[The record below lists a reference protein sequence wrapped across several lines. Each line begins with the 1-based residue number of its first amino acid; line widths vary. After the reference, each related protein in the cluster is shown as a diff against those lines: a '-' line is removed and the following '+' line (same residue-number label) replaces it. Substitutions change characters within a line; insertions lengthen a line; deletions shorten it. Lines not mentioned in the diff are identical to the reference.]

1 MHQNSPY
8 TLTKIGSLID
18 LLSGF
23 AFKSSEFSDVATTEQ
38 HIRLL
43 RGINITENAI
53 RNNDTIDKFWL
64 NSSTDLDKYYLEE
77 GDLVIS
83 MDGSKVGRNYAL
95 VSPKDL
101 PSLLVQRVARIR
113 AKKGLHLPFLHQLIG
128 SKLFTDYVD
137 SVKTSSGIP
146 HISAKQIKEFSIPLP
161 NIAIQKKIAEILS
174 TVDKKIDLIDQK
186 IAETEKLKTGL
197 MQKLFSE
204 GIGVQDSDGNWQPH
218 SEFQDSPFGKIP
230 KCWSVE
236 TLGEHTIKVGS
247 GVTPK
252 GGSKAYVDSGIP
264 LIRSQNVLFGK
275 FKLDDVAF
283 ITEQQHD
290 KMKGSK
296 LQPRD
301 VLLNITGASIGRCAV
316 LPEDFD
322 EGNVN
327 QHVCII
333 RTSEAIDPDFCGW
346 FLNSKLGQKQ
356 IWNLQAGGNREGLN
370 FQQIRSFKIP
380 VFSIEEQCSIVEIL
394 STVSDK
400 LNLLETQ
407 KAETQQ
413 LKKGLMQKLLT
424 GEWRVPLDNPE
435 AA

>member
-23 AFKSSEFSDVATTEQ
+23 AFKSNEFSDVATTEQ

-230 KCWSVE
+230 S
-236 TLGEHTIKVGS
+236 
-247 GVTPK
+247 
-252 GGSKAYVDSGIP
+252 
-264 LIRSQNVLFGK
+264 
-275 FKLDDVAF
+275 
-283 ITEQQHD
+283 
-290 KMKGSK
+290 M
-296 LQPRD
+296 
-301 VLLNITGASIGRCAV
+301 
-316 LPEDFD
+316 
-322 EGNVN
+322 
-327 QHVCII
+327 
-333 RTSEAIDPDFCGW
+333 
-346 FLNSKLGQKQ
+346 
-356 IWNLQAGGNREGLN
+356 WNLNKL
-370 FQQIRSFKIP
+370 STY
-380 VFSIEEQCSIVEIL
+380 CSIIAG
-394 STVSDK
+394 VSPSK
-400 LNLLETQ
+400 LNLNESEGYPFFKVEEFNYSKKLLTKSRNYVSNQASCHTGEFLLLPKRGAAIFLNKLRLAKGTFQIDTNVMGISFDEEVANLDFMLYRLLFERLESIADISTIPQINNKHINPYTIPLPPLGEQQQIAQIISSVFEKIDLLEQQ
-407 KAETQQ
+407 KTETQQ

>member
-1 MHQNSPY
+1 MLKKSPY
-8 TLTKIGSLID
+8 TLKKIGPLID

-23 AFKSSEFSDVATTEQ
+23 AFKSNEFSDVATTEQ

-53 RNNDTIDKFWL
+53 RNNDTIDKFWF
-64 NSSTDLDKYYLEE
+64 NSSTDLDKYYLKE

-113 AKKGLHLPFLHQLIG
+113 AKEGLHLPFLHQLIG
-128 SKLFTDYVD
+128 SKIFTDYVD

-161 NIAIQKKIAEILS
+161 NIAIQQKIAEILS

-204 GIGVQDSDGNWQPH
+204 SVGVQDENGEWQPH
-218 SEFQDSPFGKIP
+218 TEFQDSIYGNIP
-230 KCWSVE
+230 KTWK
-236 TLGEHTIKVGS
+236 LFKLNQ
-247 GVTPK
+247 VTD
-252 GGSKAYVDSGIP
+252 YVDYRGKTPPKVESGTFLVTAKNIKNGFIDYECSKEYIP
-264 LIRSQNVLFGK
+264 SELY
-275 FKLDDVAF
+275 DDVMSRGKPKLGDVVF
-283 ITEQQHD
+283 TTEAP
-290 KMKGSK
+290 
-296 LQPRD
+296 L
-301 VLLNITGASIGRCAV
+301 
-316 LPEDFD
+316 
-322 EGNVN
+322 GNVALIDRSD
-327 QHVCII
+327 V
-333 RTSEAIDPDFCGW
+333 AIAQRVIKFRPKD
-346 FLNSKLGQKQ
+346 
-356 IWNLQAGGNREGLN
+356 
-370 FQQIRSFKIP
+370 
-380 VFSIEEQCSIVEIL
+380 EICLDSGYLKHFML
-394 STVSDK
+394 STYFQKELLQNATGSTVLGVKGKRLHVMLVCLPSINEQIMIVDI
-400 LNLLETQ
+400 LNEVDRKMHFLELQ

-424 GEWRVPLDNPE
+424 GEWRVPVEETE

>member
-1 MHQNSPY
+1 MLKKSPY
-8 TLTKIGSLID
+8 TLKKIGPLID

-23 AFKSSEFSDVATTEQ
+23 AFKSDEFSDVATTEQ

-53 RNNDTIDKFWL
+53 RNNDTIDKFWF
-64 NSSTDLDKYYLEE
+64 NSSTDLDKYYLKE

-113 AKKGLHLPFLHQLIG
+113 AKEGLHLPFLHQLIG
-128 SKLFTDYVD
+128 SKIFTDYVD

-161 NIAIQKKIAEILS
+161 NIAIQQKIAEVLS
-174 TVDKKIDLIDQK
+174 TVDKKINLIDQK

-204 GIGVQDSDGNWQPH
+204 GVGVQDENGEWQPH
-218 SEFQDSPFGKIP
+218 TEFQDSPFGTIP
-230 KCWSVE
+230 
-236 TLGEHTIKVGS
+236 
-247 GVTPK
+247 
-252 GGSKAYVDSGIP
+252 A
-264 LIRSQNVLFGK
+264 
-275 FKLDDVAF
+275 
-283 ITEQQHD
+283 
-290 KMKGSK
+290 
-296 LQPRD
+296 
-301 VLLNITGASIGRCAV
+301 
-316 LPEDFD
+316 
-322 EGNVN
+322 
-327 QHVCII
+327 
-333 RTSEAIDPDFCGW
+333 
-346 FLNSKLGQKQ
+346 
-356 IWNLQAGGNREGLN
+356 IWNLNKL
-370 FQQIRSFKIP
+370 STY
-380 VFSIEEQCSIVEIL
+380 CSIVAG
-394 STVSDK
+394 VSPSK
-400 LNLLETQ
+400 LNLNESEGYPFFKVEEFNYSKKLLTKSRNYVSNQASCHTGEFLLLPKRGAAIFLNKLRLAKGTFQIDTNVMGISFDKEVANLDFMLYRLLFERLESIADVSTIPQINNKHINPYIIPLPPLGEQQKIAQIISTVFEKIDLLEQQ

-424 GEWRVPLDNPE
+424 GEWRVPVEETE

>member
-1 MHQNSPY
+1 MLKKSPY
-8 TLTKIGSLID
+8 TLKKIGPLID

-23 AFKSSEFSDVATTEQ
+23 AFKSNEFSDVATTEQ

-53 RNNDTIDKFWL
+53 RNNDTIDKFWF
-64 NSSTDLDKYYLEE
+64 NSSTDLDKYYLKE

-113 AKKGLHLPFLHQLIG
+113 AKEGLHLPFLHQLIG
-128 SKLFTDYVD
+128 SKIFTDYVD

-161 NIAIQKKIAEILS
+161 NIAIQQKIAEILS

-204 GIGVQDSDGNWQPH
+204 GVGVQDENGEWQPH
-218 SEFQDSPFGKIP
+218 TEFQDSIYGNIP
-230 KCWSVE
+230 KTWK
-236 TLGEHTIKVGS
+236 LFKLNQ
-247 GVTPK
+247 VTD
-252 GGSKAYVDSGIP
+252 YVDYRGKTPPKVESGTFLVTAKNIKNGFIDYECSKEYIP
-264 LIRSQNVLFGK
+264 SELY
-275 FKLDDVAF
+275 DDVMSRGKPKLGDVVF
-283 ITEQQHD
+283 TTEAP
-290 KMKGSK
+290 
-296 LQPRD
+296 L
-301 VLLNITGASIGRCAV
+301 
-316 LPEDFD
+316 
-322 EGNVN
+322 GNVALIDRSD
-327 QHVCII
+327 V
-333 RTSEAIDPDFCGW
+333 AIAQRVIKFRPKDDICLDSGYLKHFM
-346 FLNSKLGQKQ
+346 
-356 IWNLQAGGNREGLN
+356 
-370 FQQIRSFKIP
+370 
-380 VFSIEEQCSIVEIL
+380 L
-394 STVSDK
+394 STYFQKELLQNATGSTVLGVKGKRLHVMLVCLPSINEQIMIVDI
-400 LNLLETQ
+400 LNEVDRKMHFLELQ

-424 GEWRVPLDNPE
+424 GEWRVPVEETE